1 MTEGVEPA
9 RPRAPATPPP
19 AAGEGRAHLVAWPLA
34 LLGLAF
40 FVLPLVGLL
49 VRAPVGSLGSLLAA
63 PVVRSALSLSL
74 LVSLAALALSLV
86 LGLPLAWLL
95 ARVEFPGRR
104 VVRALVTL
112 PMVLPPVVAG
122 VALLAAFGRK
132 GLLGP
137 WLGELGIELA
147 FSTLGAVLAATF
159 VAAPFLI
166 VTLEAALERVDRE
179 LEDAAATLGA
189 TRTRIL
195 FTVTLPA
202 IRPSLLAGLAL
213 CWARSL
219 GEFGATI
226 TFAGNYP
233 GRTQTLP
240 LAVYEA
246 MQSEPDAALA
256 IALVLLLVSL
266 TLLVALRG
274 QLGVRR

>member
-1 MTEGVEPA
+1 MTRTDDATRRRGQGV
-9 RPRAPATPPP
+9 
-19 AAGEGRAHLVAWPLA
+19 GHWLVIPLA
-34 LLGLAF
+34 ALGLAF
-40 FVLPLVGLL
+40 FALPLVGLL
-49 VRAPVGSLGSLLAA
+49 ARVPVAELGPVLARPLVREALG
-63 PVVRSALSLSL
+63 LSLV
-74 LVSLAALALSLV
+74 VSFAALAIALV
-86 LGLPLAWLL
+86 IGLPLAYLL

-104 VVRALVTL
+104 LVRALVTL

-132 GLLGP
+132 GLLGG
-137 WLGELGIELA
+137 LLDSLGIELA
-147 FSTLGAVLAATF
+147 FTTLGAVLAATF

-166 VTLEAALERVDRE
+166 VTLEAALERVDRR

-189 TRTRIL
+189 TRLRIAW
-195 FTVTLPA
+195 TVTLPA

-213 CWARSL
+213 CWARAL

-246 MQSEPDAALA
+246 MQRDAEGALA
-256 IALVLLLVSL
+256 ISLILLGVSL
-266 TLLVALRG
+266 ALLVALRG
-274 QLGVRR
+274 QLGRPGP

>member
-1 MTEGVEPA
+1 MTGP
-9 RPRAPATPPP
+9 RPPSTRHRSV
-19 AAGEGRAHLVAWPLA
+19 AGERAHLVAWPLA

-40 FVLPLVGLL
+40 FVLPLLGLL
-49 VRAPVGSLGSLLAA
+49 VRAPIAELGSLLAA
-63 PVVRSALSLSL
+63 PVVRTALSLSL
-74 LVSLAALALSLV
+74 LVSLSALTLSLV

-132 GLLGP
+132 GLLG
-137 WLGELGIELA
+137 ELGLELA

-166 VTLEAALERVDRE
+166 VTLEAALERVDRQ

-189 TRTRIL
+189 TQTRIF

-213 CWARSL
+213 SWARAL

-240 LAVYEA
+240 LAVYET
-246 MQSEPDAALA
+246 MQSDPDAALA
-256 IALVLLLVSL
+256 IALILLLVSL
-266 TLLVALRG
+266 GLLVALRG
-274 QLGVRR
+274 QLGGGR